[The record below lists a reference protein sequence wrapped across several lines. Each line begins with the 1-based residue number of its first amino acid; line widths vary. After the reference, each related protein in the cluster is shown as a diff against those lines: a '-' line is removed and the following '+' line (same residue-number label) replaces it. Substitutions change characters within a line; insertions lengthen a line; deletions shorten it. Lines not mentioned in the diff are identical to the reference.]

1 LEIETIIKDL
11 ETLFEEKERIL
22 ACTDPK
28 LNIAKK
34 YQNDQK
40 IDENLN
46 NMHSLI
52 SKFKQELESYKK
64 KKKKVY
70 FIKYV
75 KSFLSLNLNNQQG
88 DKAYDYYESISK
100 LYDEHYE
107 RFRVIKLLFKIKFKF
122 KHR

>member
-1 LEIETIIKDL
+1 MEIETIIKDL

-22 ACTDPK
+22 ACTDLK

-75 KSFLSLNLNNQQG
+75 
-88 DKAYDYYESISK
+88 
-100 LYDEHYE
+100 
-107 RFRVIKLLFKIKFKF
+107 
-122 KHR
+122 